1 MDGSPHNPT
10 LPAHDTALVPQAGG
24 GKMVRNS
31 GVQHC
36 ILLSPMYGPK
46 SVLLSPMLDK
56 SDGQSRFVILPMEAV
71 DNIATPRGFSR
82 SPQLALKDFTCGLD
96 AEVQDTLRLRAEAEA
111 ERDEPYTDTHRTQ
124 DRQAPRSHSDT
135 AAHSMASASNSLSL
149 QPNNLTS
156 GVRNQGALPRDH
168 HASDLLYN
176 NKVRIKSLI
185 IQILRKTNKQCLL

>member
-1 MDGSPHNPT
+1 
-10 LPAHDTALVPQAGG
+10 
-24 GKMVRNS
+24 MVRNS
-31 GVQHC
+31 AVQHC

-71 DNIATPRGFSR
+71 DTVATPRGSCR
-82 SPQLALKDFTCGLD
+82 SPLLALQDFTCGLD

-135 AAHSMASASNSLSL
+135 AAHSSASASNSLSL
-149 QPNNLTS
+149 QPNNLAS
-156 GVRNQGALPRDH
+156 GARNQGTLARDH
-168 HASDLLYN
+168 HAGDLLYN
-176 NKVRIKSLI
+176 NKVRIKSSVS
-185 IQILRKTNKQCLL
+185 QISGETNKQ